1 MDAFSMLD
9 VKGVGFVQPAELLL
23 AMNSLGLSVFTI
35 DDA

>member
-1 MDAFSMLD
+1 MDAFAMLD
-9 VKGVGFVQPAELLL
+9 TQGVGYIKPAELLL